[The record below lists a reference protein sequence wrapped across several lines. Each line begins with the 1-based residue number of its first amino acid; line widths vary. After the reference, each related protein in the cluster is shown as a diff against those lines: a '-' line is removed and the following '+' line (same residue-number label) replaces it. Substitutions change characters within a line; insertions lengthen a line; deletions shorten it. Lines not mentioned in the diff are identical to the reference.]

1 MPVKN
6 GIDTAKEI
14 RSFQN
19 DCILTKDTKL
29 VLLSGETKYTT
40 KNLITNNNTKLFDFI
55 I

>member
-14 RSFQN
+14 RQFQY
-19 DCILTKDTKL
+19 DSVLDKDTKL
-29 VLLSGETKYTT
+29 VLLSGETKYLA
-40 KNLITNNNTKLFDFI
+40 KDLITDNNTKLFDFI